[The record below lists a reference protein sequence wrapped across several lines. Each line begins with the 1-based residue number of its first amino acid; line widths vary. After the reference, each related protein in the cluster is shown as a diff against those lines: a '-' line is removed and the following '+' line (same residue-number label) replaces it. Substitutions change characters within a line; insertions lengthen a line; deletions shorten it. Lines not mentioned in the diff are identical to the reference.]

1 MAEVIQ
7 AVRPSVV
14 NIYTTKKIKRPGMPF
29 PFDDPFFRRF
39 FGEEFGDIFERPR
52 EYTQTAL
59 GSGVIVDPS
68 GTFLRTIMLLKELT
82 KLR

>member
-29 PFDDPFFRRF
+29 PFDDPFFS
-39 FGEEFGDIFERPR
+39 EDSLVKNLAI
-52 EYTQTAL
+52 Y
-59 GSGVIVDPS
+59 
-68 GTFLRTIMLLKELT
+68 LKDQENTL
-82 KLR
+82 KPHLVQE